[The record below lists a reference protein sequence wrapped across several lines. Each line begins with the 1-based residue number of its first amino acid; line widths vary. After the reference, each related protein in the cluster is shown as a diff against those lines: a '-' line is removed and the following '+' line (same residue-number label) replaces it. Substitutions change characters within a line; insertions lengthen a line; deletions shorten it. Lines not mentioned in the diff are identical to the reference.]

1 MFLLRAAEFFG
12 ATALLDLE
20 DESFN
25 EHEEKLQWRS
35 HICRGGAK
43 TYVQAALLGGHLG
56 VVPCRWR

>member
-25 EHEEKLQWRS
+25 EHEEKLQ
-35 HICRGGAK
+35 
-43 TYVQAALLGGHLG
+43 AALLGGHLG

>member
-35 HICRGGAK
+35 HICRGAQK
-43 TYVQAALLGGHLG
+43 
-56 VVPCRWR
+56 PMCRQLF